1 MSASP
6 TATPQVKW
14 DCAQGALASAPWRC
28 PRVPGGRNSVTYFDL
43 GDSVR
48 SLWSQHIYFIAVIGI
63 RKFDY
68 VPSKKGIHP
77 SQISK
82 IIVCKAPFLSCFGCA
97 QVPQMQQLPNGFIV
111 YRASFTSFSSSET
124 CPINHVLLLSTSW
137 AVFTSMASVP
147 HGYFP
152 KVPVPCAR
160 IGPYWSILVHIYI

>member
-14 DCAQGALASAPWRC
+14 DSAQGALASAPWRR

-63 RKFDY
+63 RKFNY

-124 CPINHVLLLSTSW
+124 CPISHVLLLSTSW

-147 HGYFP
+147 HGCFP
-152 KVPVPCAR
+152 TVPVPCAR
-160 IGPYWSILVHIYI
+160 IGPYWSIYI